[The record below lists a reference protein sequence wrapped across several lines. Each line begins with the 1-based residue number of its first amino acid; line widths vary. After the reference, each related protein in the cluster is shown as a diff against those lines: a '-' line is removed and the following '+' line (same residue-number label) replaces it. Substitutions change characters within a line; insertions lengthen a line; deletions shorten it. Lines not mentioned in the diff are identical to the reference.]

1 MLSCKRGKGVEI
13 YILLYMA
20 ERGDESGENSV
31 LNSKIIRSIQ
41 GSGEYRLLLNRL
53 PYKAAGNN
61 Q

>member
-31 LNSKIIRSIQ
+31 LNSEIIRSIQ
-41 GSGEYRLLLNRL
+41 GSGEYRLF
-53 PYKAAGNN
+53 
-61 Q
+61 